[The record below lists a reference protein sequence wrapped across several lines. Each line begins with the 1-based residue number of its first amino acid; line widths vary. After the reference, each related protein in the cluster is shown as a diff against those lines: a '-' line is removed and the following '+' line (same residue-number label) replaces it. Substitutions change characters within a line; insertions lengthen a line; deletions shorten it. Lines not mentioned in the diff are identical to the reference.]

1 MDFRGTGKH
10 MDGVVEIGGRMCRI
24 EVTGDICLRGP
35 KPTQGCRT
43 DEADD
48 YIDRNNDLGTSKIQL
63 HL

>member
-1 MDFRGTGKH
+1 